1 MVKIRTRKY
10 AYKYSQDDGEG
21 GGGKEEEE
29 EERKWDISVG
39 WNEILTNFLYTKSC
53 IVVAWRAKKEERS
66 RRERRR
72 GLAVTVLT
80 PFLEQ
85 AHSLAPAIWPPQI
98 ASATGAV
105 TAVLRP
111 VVAVSTPW
119 YAGPPKQ
126 VDQRGTSTRD

>member
-1 MVKIRTRKY
+1 MVKIRTRKTLTRFE
-10 AYKYSQDDGEG
+10 YSQDDG
-21 GGGKEEEE
+21 GKKK
-29 EERKWDISVG
+29 RKRKG
-39 WNEILTNFLYTKSC
+39 NEISLRDETKFWQIFYTKSC
-53 IVVAWRAKKEERS
+53 IVVAWRAKK
-66 RRERRR
+66 RRNVPGEKE
-72 GLAVTVLT
+72 GGAVTVLT

-98 ASATGAV
+98 ASAAGAV
-105 TAVLRP
+105 TAVFRP